1 MLRKFTLLLL
11 LGVIPSLLFVG
22 CMATKPYV
30 EIKPQKDEAIVY
42 VYRPE
47 SPIYRGTPYFVYING
62 KKIGTIINAAYLPA
76 RVKPGNNT
84 ISLKEN
90 TLFEA
95 PVDRKEYKFEKNGTY
110 YIRVN
115 SGLFGAFTLE
125 KVPNNIGSKEILKTK
140 FYEDSIK

>member
-1 MLRKFTLLLL
+1 MLRKFTLVLL
-11 LGVIPSLLFVG
+11 LGVIPSILFIG
-22 CMATKPYV
+22 CMATKPYA
-30 EIKPQKDEAIVY
+30 EIKPSGNEAIVY
-42 VYRPE
+42 IYRPE

-62 KKIGTIINAAYLPA
+62 KKLGTIINAAYLPA

-84 ISLKEN
+84 VSLKEN

-95 PVDRKEYKFEKNGTY
+95 PVDQKNYIFEKNKAY

-125 KVPNNIGSKEILKTK
+125 KVPNSIGSKEILDTK